1 MPRYNS
7 AMTRQDI
14 HVAGEALYES
24 KIRALVDTDINQ
36 GKLLALDIKT
46 GDFEIDSES
55 TLAAAIRL
63 RERHPNADIF
73 GLRIGYD
80 AVYAFGGARLQ
91 PSKK

>member
-1 MPRYNS
+1 
-7 AMTRQDI
+7 MTGQEI
-14 HVAGEALYES
+14 QIAGEALYES
-24 KIRALVDTDINQ
+24 RIRALVDTDINL
-36 GKLLALDIKT
+36 GKLLALDIQT

-63 RERHPNADIF
+63 RERQPNANIF

-80 AVYAFGGARLQ
+80 AVYAFGGARLH